1 MSFEVYDRMPQSR
14 LRWLILVA
22 VVVYSAQTAVA
33 QKFYADDPLLIDN
46 DTAVDVGQPAEHS
59 LSDMYDFIV
68 HSFGKPGD
76 RTPGPAENINT
87 LGEVPDSSWFTNRH
101 EQKAMTIEELR
112 RGPDR
117 SDGPSTEGVWMVTE
131 AKTEGLTP
139 GFRIRDSR
147 GDIYVIKFDPPEN
160 AEMATAAEIISTKF
174 FYAMGYNVPENYLVY
189 LERDR
194 LRVDPE
200 AMVEAGLDGEEP
212 MEEEDLDEI
221 LERTHRSEDGTYR
234 AVASKFLDGRPL
246 GPFQYSG
253 TRSDDSN
260 DIFIHEDRRELRG
273 LRVLASW
280 LNHDDSRAINSQ
292 DMVITE
298 NGQSFIRHH
307 LIDFGSTLGSGSVA
321 MQKHRAGWEYM
332 WEPGTALRRIATLGL
347 WDRQWIR
354 INYPDLPS
362 IGRFES
368 EYFKPEEWKPEY
380 PSVAFEKAD
389 IEDTYWGVKIVMAF
403 SDAEIRAIVKTGGLS
418 DPGAEAYLIQRL
430 IERRDKIGRH
440 WFSLVNTADNFRL
453 TSTELGFERL
463 ASTYGF
469 GGPRTATTVTWS
481 RFDNQTGTTR
491 NVGPKTTYSNTSTIL
506 PEPVHNSDNENYFRA
521 RLSEGTHAIDIYIR
535 TSGGTL
541 EIVGIE
547 RTAL

>member
-1 MSFEVYDRMPQSR
+1 MFSR
-14 LRWLILVA
+14 FRSLLSSSWLFLL
-22 VVVYSAQTAVA
+22 TAA
-33 QKFYADDPLLIDN
+33 LLCPAETRAGQKFYADDPLRVDN
-46 DTAVDVGQPAEHS
+46 DRAVDVGQPAPHA

-76 RTPGPAENINT
+76 RTPGRAANINT

-101 EQKAMTIEELR
+101 GRARMTLEELA

-117 SDGPSTEGVWMVTE
+117 RNGPSDEGVWMVIN

-139 GFRIRDSR
+139 GFSIRDSN
-147 GDIYVIKFDPPEN
+147 GDIYVIKFDPPDN

-174 FYAMGYNVPENYLVY
+174 FHAIGYHVPENYLVY
-189 LERDR
+189 LDRDR

-200 AMVEAGLDGEEP
+200 AMVEEGLDEVER
-212 MEEEDLDEI
+212 MEEEDLDE
-221 LERTHRSEDGTYR
+221 LMERTHRSEDGTYR
-234 AVASKFLDGRPL
+234 AVASKFLDGDPL

-253 TRSDDSN
+253 TRPDDAN

-298 NGQSFIRHH
+298 NGTSFIRHH
-307 LIDFGSTLGSGSVA
+307 LIDFGSTLGSGSVTV
-321 MQKHRAGWEYM
+321 QKHRAGWEYM
-332 WEPGTALRRIATLGL
+332 WKPGTALRRIATLGL

-389 IEDTYWGVKIVMAF
+389 LEDTYWGARIVMAF
-403 SDAEIRAIVKTGGLS
+403 TDAEIRAIVKTGGLS

-440 WFSLVNTADNFRL
+440 WFSLVNTADNFEL
-453 TSTELGFERL
+453 TPTGLGFERL

-469 GGPRTATTVTWS
+469 GEPTTSTTVAWS
-481 RFDNQTGTTR
+481 RFDNQTGA
-491 NVGPKTTYSNTSTIL
+491 NNSLGPETPYSDTSIAL
-506 PEPVHNSDNENYFRA
+506 PEPVQNSEDGSYFRA
-521 RLSEGTHAIDIYIR
+521 RLRENTHTVDLYVR
-535 TSGGTL
+535 NSVGTL

-547 RTAL
+547 RQPAG

>member
-1 MSFEVYDRMPQSR
+1 MFSR
-14 LRWLILVA
+14 FRSLLSSSWLFLL
-22 VVVYSAQTAVA
+22 TAALLYPAETTAA
-33 QKFYADDPLLIDN
+33 QKFYDDDPLRVDN
-46 DTAVDVGQPAEHS
+46 DRAVDVGQPAPHA

-76 RTPGPAENINT
+76 RTPGRAANINT

-101 EQKAMTIEELR
+101 GRDRMTPAELA

-117 SDGPSTEGVWMVTE
+117 RNGPSEEGVWMVIN

-139 GFRIRDSR
+139 GFSIRDSN
-147 GDIYVIKFDPPEN
+147 GDIYVIKFDPPDN

-174 FYAMGYNVPENYLVY
+174 FHAMGYHVPENYLVY
-189 LERDR
+189 LDRDR

-200 AMVEAGLDGEEP
+200 ATLEEELDAPER

-221 LERTHRSEDGTYR
+221 LELTHRSEDGTYR
-234 AVASKFLDGRPL
+234 AVASKFLDGAPL

-253 TRSDDSN
+253 TRPDDAN

-298 NGQSFIRHH
+298 NGTSFIRHH
-307 LIDFGSTLGSGSVA
+307 LIDFGSTLGSGSVTV
-321 MQKHRAGWEYM
+321 QKHRAGWEYM

-380 PSVAFEKAD
+380 PSVAFDKAD
-389 IEDTYWGVKIVMAF
+389 LEDTYWGAKIVMAF
-403 SDAEIRAIVKTGGLS
+403 ADAEIRAIVKTGGLG

-440 WFSLVNTADNFRL
+440 WFSLVNTADNFEL
-453 TSTELGFERL
+453 TPTGLDFERL

-469 GGPRTATTVTWS
+469 GEPTTSTTVAWS
-481 RFDNQTGTTR
+481 RFDNQTGA
-491 NVGPKTTYSNTSTIL
+491 NNNLGPETPYSDTSIAL
-506 PEPVHNSDNENYFRA
+506 PQPVQTNDNSDYFRA
-521 RLSEGTHAIDIYIR
+521 RLREGTHTIDIYLR
-535 TSGGTL
+535 NSGGTL

-547 RTAL
+547 RQPTG